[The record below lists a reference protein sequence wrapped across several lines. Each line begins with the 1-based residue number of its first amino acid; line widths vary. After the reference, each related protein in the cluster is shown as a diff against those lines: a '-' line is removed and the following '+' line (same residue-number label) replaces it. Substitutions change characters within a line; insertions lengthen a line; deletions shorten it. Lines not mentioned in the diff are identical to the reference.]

1 MQGAKVMKYLYNSDE
16 DNRFKTISE
25 FVDCIIRGGEPVFEW
40 NIAVPMSIWRH

>member
-1 MQGAKVMKYLYNSDE
+1 MKYLYDSDE

-40 NIAVPMSIWRH
+40 NNECYGVCFA